1 MAEDDEIW
9 RDDDGEVLET
19 VDLSSTPPAAS
30 SEWPK
35 PLPVPRE
42 PGFPAQPPV
51 LAATPR
57 KRRAASLALSPT
69 AEHFFHDADDDEDEE
84 DEDDEPDDGAAAA
97 RISAGA
103 AARISDGAAARS
115 SDGAAARGSDGA
127 AARSSDTAAAPTAQL
142 PAEAATPGPS
152 TPPPRT
158 RESRASAARSSLA
171 EEEDD
176 DAGSDFSWGD
186 GDDDGGERAPSPR
199 VARSASDPGLAV
211 RRRSW
216 LSDPENARPAPGG
229 DRRPSLP
236 PGAAPIFVNTAFV

>member
-19 VDLSSTPPAAS
+19 VDLSSTPPAAP

-51 LAATPR
+51 LKATPR

-69 AEHFFHDADDDEDEE
+69 AEHFFHDADDDDDEEDEE
-84 DEDDEPDDGAAAA
+84 DEPDDAAA
-97 RISAGA
+97 RS
-103 AARISDGAAARS
+103 SDGAAARS
-115 SDGAAARGSDGA
+115 SDGAAAR
-127 AARSSDTAAAPTAQL
+127 SSDAAAAPTAQL

-158 RESRASAARSSLA
+158 RERQASAARSSLA

>member
-19 VDLSSTPPAAS
+19 VDLSSTPPAAP

-51 LAATPR
+51 LKATPR

-84 DEDDEPDDGAAAA
+84 DEDDEPDDGAAA
-97 RISAGA
+97 
-103 AARISDGAAARS
+103 
-115 SDGAAARGSDGA
+115 RGSDGA
-127 AARSSDTAAAPTAQL
+127 AARVSDTAAAPNVQV
-142 PAEAATPGPS
+142 PAEAATPS

-158 RESRASAARSSLA
+158 RERQASAARSSLA

-229 DRRPSLP
+229 ARRPSLP

>member
-19 VDLSSTPPAAS
+19 VDLSSTPPAAP

-84 DEDDEPDDGAAAA
+84 DEEDEPDD
-97 RISAGA
+97 
-103 AARISDGAAARS
+103 AAARS
-115 SDGAAARGSDGA
+115 SDGAAAR
-127 AARSSDTAAAPTAQL
+127 SSDAAAAPTAQL

-158 RESRASAARSSLA
+158 RESQASAARSSLA

>member
-19 VDLSSTPPAAS
+19 VDLSSTPPAAP

-51 LAATPR
+51 LKATPR

-84 DEDDEPDDGAAAA
+84 DEEDEPD
-97 RISAGA
+97 
-103 AARISDGAAARS
+103 
-115 SDGAAARGSDGA
+115 DGAAARGSDGA
-127 AARSSDTAAAPTAQL
+127 AARSSDTAPTVQL

-158 RESRASAARSSLA
+158 RESQASAARSSLA

>member
-19 VDLSSTPPAAS
+19 VDLSSTPPAAP

-51 LAATPR
+51 LKATPR

-69 AEHFFHDADDDEDEE
+69 AEHFFHDADDDDDEEDEE
-84 DEDDEPDDGAAAA
+84 DEPDD
-97 RISAGA
+97 
-103 AARISDGAAARS
+103 AAARS
-115 SDGAAARGSDGA
+115 SDGAAAR
-127 AARSSDTAAAPTAQL
+127 SSDTAPTVQL

-158 RESRASAARSSLA
+158 RESQASAARSSLA

>member
-19 VDLSSTPPAAS
+19 VDLSSTPPAAP

-51 LAATPR
+51 LKATPR

-69 AEHFFHDADDDEDEE
+69 AEHFFHDADDDDDEEDEE
-84 DEDDEPDDGAAAA
+84 DEPDDAAA
-97 RISAGA
+97 RS
-103 AARISDGAAARS
+103 SDGAAARS
-115 SDGAAARGSDGA
+115 SDGAAAR
-127 AARSSDTAAAPTAQL
+127 SSDAAAAPTAQL

-158 RESRASAARSSLA
+158 RESQASAARSSLA

>member
-1 MAEDDEIW
+1 MAEDDETW

-84 DEDDEPDDGAAAA
+84 DEDDEPDDGAAA
-97 RISAGA
+97 
-103 AARISDGAAARS
+103 
-115 SDGAAARGSDGA
+115 RGSDA
-127 AARSSDTAAAPTAQL
+127 AARSSDTAPTVQL

-158 RESRASAARSSLA
+158 RESQASAARSSLA

>member
-19 VDLSSTPPAAS
+19 VDLSSTPPAAP

-51 LAATPR
+51 LKATPR

-84 DEDDEPDDGAAAA
+84 DEEDEPD
-97 RISAGA
+97 
-103 AARISDGAAARS
+103 
-115 SDGAAARGSDGA
+115 DGAAARGSDGA
-127 AARSSDTAAAPTAQL
+127 AARSSDTAPTVQL

-158 RESRASAARSSLA
+158 RERQASAARSSLA

>member
-19 VDLSSTPPAAS
+19 VDLSSTPPAAP
-30 SEWPK
+30 SERPK

-51 LAATPR
+51 LKATPR

-84 DEDDEPDDGAAAA
+84 DEDDEPDDGAAA
-97 RISAGA
+97 
-103 AARISDGAAARS
+103 
-115 SDGAAARGSDGA
+115 RGSDA
-127 AARSSDTAAAPTAQL
+127 AARSSDTAPTVQL

-158 RESRASAARSSLA
+158 RERQASAARSSLA

>member
-19 VDLSSTPPAAS
+19 VDLSSTPPAAP

-51 LAATPR
+51 LKATPR

-69 AEHFFHDADDDEDEE
+69 AEHFFHDADDDDDEEDEE
-84 DEDDEPDDGAAAA
+84 DEPD
-97 RISAGA
+97 
-103 AARISDGAAARS
+103 
-115 SDGAAARGSDGA
+115 DGAAARGSDGA
-127 AARSSDTAAAPTAQL
+127 AARSSDTAPTVQL

-158 RESRASAARSSLA
+158 RESQASAARSSLA

>member
-19 VDLSSTPPAAS
+19 VDLSSTPPAAP

-84 DEDDEPDDGAAAA
+84 DEEDEPD
-97 RISAGA
+97 
-103 AARISDGAAARS
+103 
-115 SDGAAARGSDGA
+115 DGAAARGSDGA
-127 AARSSDTAAAPTAQL
+127 AARSSDTAPTVQL

-158 RESRASAARSSLA
+158 RERQASAARSSLA

>member
-84 DEDDEPDDGAAAA
+84 DEEEEPDDGAAA
-97 RISAGA
+97 
-103 AARISDGAAARS
+103 RISDRAAARS
-115 SDGAAARGSDGA
+115 SDGA

-199 VARSASDPGLAV
+199 VARSASDLGLAV

>member
-19 VDLSSTPPAAS
+19 VDLSSTPPAAP

-51 LAATPR
+51 LKATPR

-84 DEDDEPDDGAAAA
+84 DEEEEPD
-97 RISAGA
+97 
-103 AARISDGAAARS
+103 DGAAARS
-115 SDGAAARGSDGA
+115 SDGAAARGSDA
-127 AARSSDTAAAPTAQL
+127 AARSSDTAPTAQL

-158 RESRASAARSSLA
+158 RERQASAARSSLA

>member
-1 MAEDDEIW
+1 M
-9 RDDDGEVLET
+9 T
-19 VDLSSTPPAAS
+19 N
-30 SEWPK
+30 
-35 PLPVPRE
+35 
-42 PGFPAQPPV
+42 
-51 LAATPR
+51 
-57 KRRAASLALSPT
+57 RR
-69 AEHFFHDADDDEDEE
+69 
-84 DEDDEPDDGAAAA
+84 G
-97 RISAGA
+97 
-103 AARISDGAAARS
+103 
-115 SDGAAARGSDGA
+115 
-127 AARSSDTAAAPTAQL
+127 AAAPTRRSRGAKL
-142 PAEAATPGPS
+142 RHGADRATPAEAATPGPS

>member
-19 VDLSSTPPAAS
+19 VDLSSTPPAAP

-42 PGFPAQPPV
+42 PRFPAQPPV

-84 DEDDEPDDGAAAA
+84 DEEDEPD
-97 RISAGA
+97 
-103 AARISDGAAARS
+103 
-115 SDGAAARGSDGA
+115 DGAAARGSDGA
-127 AARSSDTAAAPTAQL
+127 AARSSDTAPTVQL

-158 RESRASAARSSLA
+158 RERQASAARSSLA

>member
-84 DEDDEPDDGAAAA
+84 DEDDEPD
-97 RISAGA
+97 AGA

-115 SDGAAARGSDGA
+115 SD
-127 AARSSDTAAAPTAQL
+127 TAPTAQL

-176 DAGSDFSWGD
+176 DAGATLAGATATTTAASARRRRGSRGARATWPRRAPAELAQRP
-186 GDDDGGERAPSPR
+186 GERA
-199 VARSASDPGLAV
+199 AGA
-211 RRRSW
+211 RRR
-216 LSDPENARPAPGG
+216 PAAVA
-229 DRRPSLP
+229 P